1 MKFSVIMPIYN
12 GESVIEHSINSILR
26 QTYKDFE
33 LILINDASTDKTQII
48 CNKYAQNY
56 KNIKIIN
63 KVSNEG
69 VSKARNDGIQIA
81 QGEYIC
87 FIDADDCVKEYWLE
101 KYVSPKNPDL
111 LCEGFLIYDN
121 ENIIERNYNKGQLF
135 DETKKSVGILA
146 ILDNS
151 ALNPPWSK
159 CYKASIIKK
168 YNLLFWEGC
177 NLFEDLI
184 FSLSFLGKSKTIQLI
199 NYSGYE
205 YHREN
210 STLTKRF
217 IPSPLYLKWS
227 KRVFHEVQS
236 LVNNN
241 LQSNIFKKV
250 ITSQFLLASFYPIL
264 HFDKLNKSDRYEFY
278 KYILELKKNSFS
290 RNIPLNRYIY
300 KCNLI
305 PILDKLVFV
314 EYILYKKFRTPK

>member
-1 MKFSVIMPIYN
+1 MKFSIIMPIYN

-26 QTYKDFE
+26 QTYNDFE
-33 LILINDASTDKTQII
+33 LILINDASTDNTLTI
-48 CNKYAQNY
+48 CNKYAQ
-56 KNIKIIN
+56 KHQNIKIIN
-63 KVSNEG
+63 KTSNEG
-69 VSKARNDGIQIA
+69 VSKARNEGLEIA

-87 FIDADDCVKEYWLE
+87 FIDADDRVKECWLE
-101 KYVSPKNPDL
+101 KYVSPENPDL
-111 LCEGFLIYDN
+111 LCEGFLIYGN
-121 ENIIERNYNKGQLF
+121 GNIIERKYNKRQLF
-135 DETKKSVGILA
+135 DETKKSAAISA

-184 FSLSFLGKSKTIQLI
+184 FSLSFLEKTKTIQLI

-227 KRVFHEVQS
+227 KRVFHEAQS

-241 LQSNIFKKV
+241 LQSNIFKRI
-250 ITSQFLLASFYPIL
+250 ITSQYLLASFYPIL
-264 HFDKLNKSDRYEFY
+264 HFNKLKKKERYEFY
-278 KYILELKKNSFS
+278 KYILDLKKNATSK
-290 RNIPLNRYIY
+290 NTPLNRYIY
-300 KCNLI
+300 KCNSLY
-305 PILDKLVFV
+305 ILDRLVLI
-314 EYILYKKFRTPK
+314 EYLLYKRFRTPQ